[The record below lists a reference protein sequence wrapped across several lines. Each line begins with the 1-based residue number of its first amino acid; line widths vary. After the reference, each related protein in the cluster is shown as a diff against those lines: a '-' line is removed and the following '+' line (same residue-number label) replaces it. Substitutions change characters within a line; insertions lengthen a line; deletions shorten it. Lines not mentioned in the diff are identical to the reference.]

1 VGGIGLA
8 YTKREWQS
16 SEAMLGKLIL
26 PDYEEMIEKKDWQ
39 VLREAFSELD
49 APDLAEILEDL
60 PPEKMGIVFRLLPR
74 DRAAEAFEYL
84 PLEHQTALVQLL
96 AGADLANILNEM
108 APDDRTRL
116 FEELPAEVTKRI
128 LSTLSSDE
136 VRVARAL
143 LGYPENSA
151 GRFMTP
157 EYMALKPDMNCVD
170 ALAYIRQHGK
180 KAETLNVVYVVDD
193 RGHLLEDLKLATL
206 VLAKSDQM
214 VGDIGERELVSIP
227 ATMDRED
234 VVKLFEKYDRVALPV
249 TDSRGILLG
258 IITVDDVLDVATA
271 EATEDIQRL
280 GGMEPVELAYLDVDF
295 TTLVRK
301 RAGWLAALFIG
312 EMFTATA
319 MTFYENEIAKAVV
332 LSLFMPLIISSGGN
346 SGSQAT
352 SLIIRSL
359 ALGQL
364 TLRDWWRVAVR
375 ELFSGFALGS
385 FLACIG
391 VARIIIWGFVKKG
404 IYGPHFVMVALT
416 VGFSLIGVVTFGSLS
431 GSMLPF
437 LLRRLGMDPAT
448 ASAPFVATLSDVT
461 GLVIYFSVAS
471 LILTGVLL

>member
-1 VGGIGLA
+1 
-8 YTKREWQS
+8 
-16 SEAMLGKLIL
+16 MLGKLIL

-39 VLREAFSELD
+39 SLRQAFGELD

-60 PPEKMGIVFRLLPR
+60 PAEKMAIVFRLLPR
-74 DRAAEAFEYL
+74 NVAADAFEYL
-84 PLEHQTALVQLL
+84 PIEQQTELVQTL
-96 AGADLANILNEM
+96 AGEQLATILNEM

-128 LSTLSSDE
+128 LSQLSPDE
-136 VRVARAL
+136 VKVARAL

-157 EYMALKPDMNCVD
+157 EYMTLRPNMTAKEALE
-170 ALAYIRQHGK
+170 YIRMHGK
-180 KAETLNVVYVVDD
+180 TAETLNVVYVTDE

-206 VLAKSDQM
+206 VLAQPDAQ

-258 IITVDDVLDVATA
+258 IITVDDILDVATA

-280 GGMEPVELAYLDVDF
+280 GGMEPVELAYLDVGF
-295 TTLVRK
+295 LTLVRK

-319 MTFYENEIAKAVV
+319 MTYYENELAKAVV
-332 LSLFMPLIISSGGN
+332 LGLFIPLIISSGGN

-364 TLRDWWRVAVR
+364 GLRDWWRVAVR
-375 ELFSGFALGS
+375 EIFSGLALGA
-385 FLACIG
+385 FLAVIG
-391 VARIIIWGFVKKG
+391 VTRIVLWGSVKHD
-404 IYGPHFVMVALT
+404 IYGPHFIMVAVT
-416 VGFSLIGVVTFGSLS
+416 VGLSLVGVVTFGSLT

-448 ASAPFVATLSDVT
+448 ASAPFVATLVDVT
-461 GLVIYFSVAS
+461 GLVIYFSFAS
-471 LILTGVLL
+471 LVLGGVLL